1 MIIKNITLL
10 GHKDHGK
17 STLIGNLLIQTKSVT
32 PARINEAKKTS
43 KKLGRQFEPGYIL
56 DSFSEER
63 EQEMTIDTT
72 RAEMAYKDLAFAFI
86 DVPGHEELIKNMI
99 SGASYAEIALLM
111 VSAKKEE
118 GIKDQTKRHLFIAKM
133 LGINKLIIAVN
144 KMDLV
149 GYSEDRFNQIRK
161 ELGGFIAKI
170 GFKASN
176 FYFVP
181 VSAYNADNLI
191 KKSGDMSWY
200 KGKPLVE
207 LLYEQA
213 KMEDKRK
220 STAPLRIVIQG
231 AIESGRQTV
240 VGKVISGR
248 VKTGS
253 MVSILPFGYKA
264 RIESIVVKGKKAKS
278 AGLSDDVALTFES
291 RVSGNLRGTVVAEG
305 GEAPKLTD
313 KINSLIFVTGGIKKP
328 LKLRINGNEVKC
340 KALEIAEQVD
350 TTTGDANEKKGAEVL
365 NAVRARIVLEKKVPI
380 EDFDEVKE
388 LGRFVLYGNNKFAGI
403 GIISP

>member
-1 MIIKNITLL
+1 MIVKNISLL

-32 PARINEAKKTS
+32 PARIAEAKKTS

-63 EQEMTIDTT
+63 EKEMTIDTT

-118 GIKDQTKRHLFIAKM
+118 GIRDQTKRHLFIAKM

-161 ELGGFIAKI
+161 ELGGFIANI

-181 VSAYNADNLI
+181 VSAYNGDNLI
-191 KKSGDMSWY
+191 KKSGKIGWY

-213 KMEDKRK
+213 IMDDKRK
-220 STAPLRIVIQG
+220 SVAPLRIVIQG
-231 AIESGRQTV
+231 AIESKRQMV

-248 VKTGS
+248 VKMGS
-253 MVSILPFGYKA
+253 AVSILPFGYKTK
-264 RIESIVVKGKKAKS
+264 IESIVVKGRKAKG
-278 AGLSDDVALTFES
+278 AGLNEDVALTFES
-291 RVSGNLRGTVVAEG
+291 EFSGNLRGAVVAGSE
-305 GEAPKLTD
+305 EAPRLTD
-313 KINSLIFVTGGIKKP
+313 KINSLIFVTGKIKKP
-328 LKLRINGNEVKC
+328 LKIRINGNEVHC
-340 KALEIAEQVD
+340 KALEISEQVD
-350 TTTGDANEKKGAEVL
+350 TTTGEANRKKSAHVLDAI
-365 NAVRARIVLEKKVPI
+365 RAKITLEKKVPI
-380 EDFDEVKE
+380 EDFDKVKE
-388 LGRFVLYGNNKFAGI
+388 LGRFVLYSGGKFSGI
-403 GIISP
+403 GIVSP